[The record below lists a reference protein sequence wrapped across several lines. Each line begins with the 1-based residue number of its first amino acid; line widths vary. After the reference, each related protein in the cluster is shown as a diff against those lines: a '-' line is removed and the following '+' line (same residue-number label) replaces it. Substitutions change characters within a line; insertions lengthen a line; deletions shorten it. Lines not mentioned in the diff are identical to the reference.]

1 MIYVVSGAPC
11 SGKSTYIR
19 ENDKSVSIVIDMDR
33 IALALTTEDIEH
45 HDYTKAIRSL
55 AITTRKTA
63 VKKALTLGNVLD
75 VWIIDTEPTQES
87 KAMYSWYKAKH
98 ITLHPPLE
106 EIMQR
111 IEDHRPE
118 HLRGKLRKLAMEH
131 YLNPKER
138 YYE

>member
-1 MIYVVSGAPC
+1 VIYVISGPPC

-19 ENDKSVSIVIDMDR
+19 ENAESGSIVIDMDR

-45 HDYTKAIRSL
+45 HAYSKAIKTL

-63 VKKALTLGNVLD
+63 VKKALTLGNVID
-75 VWIIDTEPTQES
+75 VYIIDTEPSQES

-98 ITLHPPLE
+98 ITLSPTLQE
-106 EIMQR
+106 VLDR
-111 IEDHRPE
+111 IDKSRPE
-118 HLRGKLRKLAMEH
+118 HLKGRLRKLAMNY
-131 YLNPKER
+131 YLNPSER

>member
-1 MIYVVSGAPC
+1 MIYVISGPPC
-11 SGKSTYIR
+11 SGKSTYIKQ
-19 ENDKSVSIVIDMDR
+19 NAKSGSIVIDMDR

-45 HDYTKAIRSL
+45 HAYSKAIKSL

-63 VKKALTLGNVLD
+63 IKKALTLGAVVD
-75 VWIIDTEPTQES
+75 VFIIDTEPSQES

-98 ITLHPPLE
+98 VTLSPPIDE
-106 EIMQR
+106 VMRR
-111 IEDHRPE
+111 IEENRPE
-118 HLRGKLRKLAMEH
+118 HLRGRLRKLAMEY